1 MLGPQSKKRRYSSPH
16 IIRGVAPVLHLA
28 TAGNHCQG
36 SSEAPRFT
44 ICARLDSKQ
53 ALADTLTLENSPRKS
68 PRITRL
74 HKLRKRLGDG
84 VPANLVHETIL
95 QSNAT
100 EEAGEEEEETP
111 VIITEAGADFELV
124 NPHKRR
130 RVSVSSSDALKVQP
144 FVPVIM
150 VTDCDSDENSSD
162 DSSSGSLDHPSTT
175 SSNTQQMIV
184 DEKFRFELPV
194 GFQSKFSIQETK
206 TKYSGVRGWFKMLVA
221 A

>member
-28 TAGNHCQG
+28 ASGNHCQE

-44 ICARLDSKQ
+44 ICARLDSNQ
-53 ALADTLTLENSPRKS
+53 ALVDTMSLENSPRKS

-84 VPANLVHETIL
+84 VPANLVQKIAP

-100 EEAGEEEEETP
+100 EEEGEEAP

-130 RVSVSSSDALKVQP
+130 RVSVSSSDALKVRP
-144 FVPVIM
+144 FVPAIM
-150 VTDCDSDENSSD
+150 VTDCDSDANSSD

-175 SSNTQQMIV
+175 SSSTQQMIV

-206 TKYSGVRGWFKMLVA
+206 TKYSGMRGWFKMLVSA
-221 A
+221 